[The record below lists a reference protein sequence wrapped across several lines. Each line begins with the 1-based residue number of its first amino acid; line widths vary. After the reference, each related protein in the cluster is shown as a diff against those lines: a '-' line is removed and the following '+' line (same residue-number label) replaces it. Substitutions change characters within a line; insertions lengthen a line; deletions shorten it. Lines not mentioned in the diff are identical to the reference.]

1 MLPWKPNNW
10 TRSSYIGLSS
20 PIPPLPLPLLRA
32 ETHAYPVANRH
43 LFDIVTMASNESS
56 GPVNGNY
63 GSQAYENSYA
73 TGASNFT
80 PGQQPTVQQSA
91 QQAPANEIPKDE
103 VGWYFVEQYYTTLSK
118 SSDRLFVCCL
128 SRND

>member
-1 MLPWKPNNW
+1 LRRALELIVPRHSKYPISLASFQLTLPPSNINMA
-10 TRSSYIGLSS
+10 TT
-20 PIPPLPLPLLRA
+20 
-32 ETHAYPVANRH
+32 ET
-43 LFDIVTMASNESS
+43 S

-80 PGQQPTVQQSA
+80 PSQQPTAGQPA

-118 SSDRLFVCCL
+118 SPDRLYVG
-128 SRND
+128 